1 MYIALDPRGIDF
13 TYPAKFKRR
22 SRILVPA
29 LIERPNL
36 QVVLLVYMTLV
47 GCLLI
52 GSQYIQPLSEQN
64 CTTIIKDWH
73 IPPASPK
80 PAALTSFQYEGGGFK
95 HDCGILFHMAQF
107 VMYLGWFT
115 VAKIILNPFGDDVE
129 DFDTSYMINRNLQ
142 TSLQIV
148 DGNPEVSEE
157 WKYRVERKSSC

>member
-1 MYIALDPRGIDF
+1 
-13 TYPAKFKRR
+13 
-22 SRILVPA
+22 
-29 LIERPNL
+29 
-36 QVVLLVYMTLV
+36 MTLAV
-47 GCLLI
+47 CLVI
-52 GSQYIQPLSEQN
+52 GSQYIQPLSEKQ
-64 CTTIIKDWH
+64 CGPVIKAWNTQQTSA
-73 IPPASPK
+73 AS
-80 PAALTSFQYEGGGFK
+80 AALTTSYEYEGGGFK

-157 WKYRVERKSSC
+157 WKYTSDSLNSSCLWRTFLV